1 MTMELKPG
9 TRLRSSVSTVEVV
22 VVRAP
27 AVDVDVRCGG
37 VPMVPQGGAPA
48 DAAGIAEGFAGTT
61 AIGKRYSAPESA
73 GLPAALEVMVTKAG
87 DGLLSIGDALLEA
100 KDAKP
105 LPASD

>member
-27 AVDVDVRCGG
+27 AADADIRCGG

-48 DAAGIAEGFAGTT
+48 EAAGIAEGFVGPTP
-61 AIGKRYSAPESA
+61 IGKRYSAPESS
-73 GLPAALEVMVTKAG
+73 GLPGALEVMVTKGG
-87 DGLLSIGDALLEA
+87 DGLLSIGDALLEM

>member
-1 MTMELKPG
+1 MELKPG

-27 AVDVDVRCGG
+27 AVDADVRCGG
-37 VPMVPQGGAPA
+37 APMVPQGGAPA
-48 DAAGIAEGFAGTT
+48 DADGIADGFAGPT
-61 AIGKRYSAPESA
+61 AIGKRFSAPESA
-73 GLPAALEVMVTKAG
+73 GLPAALEVMVTKGG
-87 DGLLSIGDALLEA
+87 DGLLSIGDVLLEA

>member
-1 MTMELKPG
+1 MELKPG

-27 AVDVDVRCGG
+27 TVDVDLRCGG

-48 DAAGIAEGFAGTT
+48 DADGIVQGFAGPTT
-61 AIGKRYSAPESA
+61 IGKRFSSPESA
-73 GLPAALEVMVTKAG
+73 GLPVALEVMVTKGG

>member
-1 MTMELKPG
+1 MELKPG

-37 VPMVPQGGAPA
+37 VAMVPQGGASV
-48 DAAGIAEGFAGTT
+48 DAAGIAEGFAGPTP
-61 AIGKRYSAPESA
+61 IGKRFRAPESA

-87 DGLLSIGDALLEA
+87 EGLLSIGDALLEA

>member
-27 AVDVDVRCGG
+27 AADADVRCGG
-37 VPMVPQGGAPA
+37 VPMVPQGGAA
-48 DAAGIAEGFAGTT
+48 VEAAGIAERFAGTT

-73 GLPAALEVMVTKAG
+73 GLPGPLELMVTKAG
-87 DGLLSIGDALLEA
+87 DGLLSIGDAPLEM